1 MKTSTVK
8 RCSAAVILGLLSL
21 LPSGSLKTSE
31 TGMKLIMDY
40 EGCQSNAYQ
49 CSANVWTNGYG
60 HTVGVTPNSVV
71 THDEVVGNLVSDV
84 QSAEVVVDKWVTVPL
99 QQHQFDA
106 FVSFVFNV
114 GAGNFQRST
123 LLKKLNAEDYTG
135 ACNELTRWVYADGQR
150 LSGLVRRR
158 HAEREVCLNAHSP

>member
-1 MKTSTVK
+1 
-8 RCSAAVILGLLSL
+8 
-21 LPSGSLKTSE
+21 
-31 TGMKLIMDY
+31 MKLIMDY
-40 EGCQSNAYQ
+40 EGCQLNAYQ

-84 QSAEVVVDKWVTVPL
+84 QSAEAVVDKWVTVPL

-114 GAGNFQRST
+114 GAGNFQQST

-158 HAEREVCLNAHSP
+158 DAEREVCLNAHSP